1 MSGKVISLYLVD
13 GNPEGIVCSYL
24 SNWTGQAIKIPKNLI
39 NKVTNRKEINRPGI
53 YFLIGRENEDDEV
66 KSIYVGES
74 ENVYERII
82 QHLKDYKKNFLE
94 QIIVFSSKDEE
105 LIKAHIKFLE
115 FKLIEE
121 LKNNSRYILKNNNL
135 GSKPNL
141 SEMHTTV
148 LNEFLENLKILMP
161 ALGHPI
167 FFEKSIRKDNKFIL
181 KTQEIEARGV
191 LSLDNK
197 FIVLKGSQIRKDSL
211 KSLNDRCKKIKE
223 KLYKEGIVNEKNIFE
238 RDYEFNSPSA
248 AAAVIIG
255 TSASGPKLWKY
266 KNKNLEALETE
277 EIEKLLNKLEK

>member
-105 LIKAHIKFLE
+105 LTKAHIKFLE